1 MGRPITD
8 PIDWSVNQPE
18 GYQAYP
24 SQMAPAL
31 GAIAIQSGYALAAIT
46 LLALPIAAIAF
57 ARSGPAW
64 RSIGKGPLS
73 IEQEL
78 PPPRVGGGEPPVD
91 PEVQEAEARQ
101 MLEARSFRR
110 QRRGEPG
117 LDVDAELAR
126 LLDSPAVRPGID
138 EALRAEVREL
148 VVARNERRMR
158 AGEEPLDVEAE
169 MKRML
174 APAVDVAADPALVE
188 EVRQHVAARNARR
201 LRQGKEPL
209 DVEAEIRRQL
219 EDLENL
225 GQ

>member
-8 PIDWSVNQPE
+8 PIDWSVNQLE

-24 SQMAPAL
+24 WQMALAL
-31 GAIAIQSGYALAAIT
+31 GAIAIQSGYVLAAIT

-91 PEVQEAEARQ
+91 PEVQAAEARQ

-110 QRRGEPG
+110 QRRGEPA
-117 LDVDAELAR
+117 LDVDAEVAR
-126 LLDSPAVRPGID
+126 VLEAPGARPGID
-138 EALRAEVREL
+138 EALRTEVREL

-169 MKRML
+169 
-174 APAVDVAADPALVE
+174 VE
-188 EVRQHVAARNARR
+188 
-201 LRQGKEPL
+201 
-209 DVEAEIRRQL
+209 RQL
-219 EDLENL
+219 GDLI
-225 GQ
+225 GFGD

>member
-1 MGRPITD
+1 MGLPI
-8 PIDWSVNQPE
+8 
-18 GYQAYP
+18 
-24 SQMAPAL
+24 
-31 GAIAIQSGYALAAIT
+31 GAIEIQSGYVLAAIT

-78 PPPRVGGGEPPVD
+78 PPPRLGGGEPPVD
-91 PEVQEAEARQ
+91 PAVQAAEARQ

-110 QRRGEPG
+110 QRRGEAA

-126 LLDSPAVRPGID
+126 LLAAPAARSD
-138 EALRAEVREL
+138 ADAALRAEVREL

-169 MKRML
+169 
-174 APAVDVAADPALVE
+174 VE
-188 EVRQHVAARNARR
+188 
-201 LRQGKEPL
+201 
-209 DVEAEIRRQL
+209 RQL
-219 EDLENL
+219 GDLI
-225 GQ
+225 GFGD